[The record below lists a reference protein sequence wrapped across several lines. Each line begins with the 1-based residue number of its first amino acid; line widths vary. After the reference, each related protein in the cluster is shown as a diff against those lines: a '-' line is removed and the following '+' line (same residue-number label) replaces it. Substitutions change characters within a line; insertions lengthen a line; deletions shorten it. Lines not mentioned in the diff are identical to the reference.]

1 MARRQEQEDARE
13 EVVEVAPG
21 VARMQLPIR
30 MPGLGHVNC
39 YALIDKEGAAI
50 VDPGLPGTASWKA
63 LQGRL
68 ASVGL
73 GTKDVHTVV
82 ITHSH
87 PDHFGGA
94 ARFAKESGAKIVAH
108 RSFGH
113 GMWIEAPDPEVSVED
128 LEAQRAADEETSE
141 SEEGATPSAHTHS
154 HAPRTNWP
162 SLSARDRRGYRTPW
176 GGRPPQPPLWIRLR
190 RRLHSFGAGGM
201 MIPRVTHPVDHGDV
215 LMLAGREFHVHHT
228 PGHTM
233 DHFCL
238 HDPEGGVF
246 ISGDHVLPTITPH
259 ISGLS
264 PGKDPLKF
272 FFYALDRVGEITG
285 VKGVLPAHGHP
296 FQDLHGRADAI
307 KRHHRERLAQIKEIA
322 RDIGRPATVQE
333 FSEQLFRKRS
343 WGPMAEAETYAHL
356 EHLRLLGEAES
367 HHDKDLL
374 RYDL

>member
-1 MARRQEQEDARE
+1 MARRQEQEEARGD
-13 EVVEVAPG
+13 VVEVAPN

-39 YALIDKEGAAI
+39 YALVDKEGATV
-50 VDPGLPGTASWKA
+50 VDPGLPGPATWKA
-63 LQGRL
+63 LQERL
-68 ASVGL
+68 AQIDLSVS
-73 GTKDVHTVV
+73 DVHTVV

-94 ARFAKESGAKIVAH
+94 ARFAKEAGARIVAH
-108 RSFGH
+108 RTFGH

-128 LEAQRAADEETSE
+128 LQAQSDAEASEDDERP
-141 SEEGATPSAHTHS
+141 EGRDEPSAHTHRPHYHS
-154 HAPRTNWP
+154 M
-162 SLSARDRRGYRTPW
+162 SARDRRRYRTPW
-176 GGRPPQPPLWIRLR
+176 GGRPPQPPFWIRMR
-190 RRLHSFGAGGM
+190 RRLHGWRGSEM
-201 MIPRVTHPVDHGDV
+201 MIPQVTHPVEHGDV
-215 LMLAGREFHVHHT
+215 LVLAGREFHVHHT

-238 HDPEGGVF
+238 HDPEEGVF

-264 PGKDPLKF
+264 PGQDPLKY

-296 FQDLHGRADAI
+296 FNDLHGRAEAI
-307 KRHHRERLAQIKEIA
+307 KRHHRERLGRLKEIA
-322 RDIGRPATVQE
+322 REIGGPGTVQD
-333 FSEQLFRKRS
+333 FSEQLFKRRS

-356 EHLRLLGEAES
+356 EHLRLLGEAKSFQET
-367 HHDKDLL
+367 HVLKYEL
-374 RYDL
+374 